1 MTNTKTI
8 ILTESQVNRLL
19 EANASEIEGLCAGME
34 LHPTDAQKKAGNYR
48 MAHFSVKGFP
58 ITIETPKGSF
68 RTYRDANGRFGSV
81 EMKNHYGYFTNTT
94 GNGKDGDA
102 VDVFIGDSVDDFDF
116 VYVVDQNKANG
127 EFDESKVMLGFKT
140 EAQARKAYMSN
151 YSKDWKGFRGITAVS
166 IELFRKWLYRGAKQ
180 RKPFADY
187 VSMKKVVNETLNN
200 PYGVFSDS
208 TI

>member
-1 MTNTKTI
+1 MVNTKTI
-8 ILTESQVNRLL
+8 ILTESQLSRLL
-19 EANASEIEGLCAGME
+19 GANASEIDGLCAGME
-34 LHPTDAQKKAGNYR
+34 LHPTEAQKKAGNYR

-58 ITIETPKGSF
+58 ITIENPKGSF

-94 GNGKDGDA
+94 GNGMDGDA
-102 VDVFIGDSVDDFDF
+102 VDVFVGDNPEDFEF
-116 VYVVDQNKANG
+116 VYVVDQNKENG

-151 YSKDWKGFRGITAVS
+151 YSKGWEGFRGITAVS

-187 VSMKKVVNETLNN
+187 VKMKKVVNETLNS
-200 PYGVFSDS
+200 PYGVFSDN

>member
-1 MTNTKTI
+1 MANTKTI
-8 ILTESQVNRLL
+8 ILTESQLSRLM

-34 LHPTDAQKKAGNYR
+34 LHPTEAQKKAGNYK

-102 VDVFIGDSVDDFDF
+102 VDVFIGDSVDDFEF

-127 EFDESKVMLGFKT
+127 EFDKT
-140 EAQARKAYMSN
+140 EAQAKKAYFSN
-151 YSKDWKGFRGITAVS
+151 HSKDWKGFRGITTVS

-187 VSMKKVVNETLNN
+187 VNMKKVVNETLNN

-208 TI
+208 SI